1 VIDLTGITIAV
12 TGAGRGLGRSMAC
25 ALAHAGGN
33 VMLIDRH
40 GADVTALAHE
50 LNETL
55 HRHAG
60 LAIEAD
66 ITQSADCRRI
76 LADGVASFGQ
86 IDVLV
91 NNARRLHRGPDLP
104 RDGNSLPLWETDPA
118 IWQETVHVNINGSFL
133 MTYHLVTHMRAR
145 GWGRIINIT
154 TSLGTMQRKHNSPY
168 GVTKAALEAA
178 TLIWAQDLEGSGVT
192 CNSLLPGGSV
202 NTGYDDAYVKAQ
214 PKALLDVGV
223 MDEAVV
229 FLASPLS
236 DDMNGCR
243 VNGSLWRRDLDPRAA
258 AHHACEAPV
267 LRLP

>member
-1 VIDLTGITIAV
+1 
-12 TGAGRGLGRSMAC
+12 
-25 ALAHAGGN
+25 
-33 VMLIDRH
+33 
-40 GADVTALAHE
+40 
-50 LNETL
+50 
-55 HRHAG
+55 
-60 LAIEAD
+60 
-66 ITQSADCRRI
+66 
-76 LADGVASFGQ
+76 
-86 IDVLV
+86 
-91 NNARRLHRGPDLP
+91 
-104 RDGNSLPLWETDPA
+104 
-118 IWQETVHVNINGSFL
+118 
-133 MTYHLVTHMRAR
+133 
-145 GWGRIINIT
+145 
-154 TSLGTMQRKHNSPY
+154 MQRKHNSPY